1 MRKRDYS
8 NEIPNSEVAWETYR
22 CIDLGIARNPTK
34 IADEIDTTTQTVSNY
49 LGGLIDRDLVEKA
62 EKDGRKQ
69 MYDTKNEGIF
79 SIYDTCVIQIFYLE
93 WAVEGSEKS
102 LHERLRD
109 EFPSE
114 PPAQMNW
121 NLFLKEFIEIYT
133 HNYISSNESSTF
145 CKMYSE
151 LFDGIERIL
160 LDNDDKR
167 KHEISATDI
176 EKKNFLWLLT
186 YKSELHYLI
195 EKKSNFMA
203 PLKDSFEEMQ
213 KEIDGGETSSEP

>member
-8 NEIPNSEVAWETYR
+8 DEIPSSEVAWETYR
-22 CIDLGIARNPTK
+22 CIDLDIARNPTR
-34 IADEIDTTTQTVSNY
+34 IAEEIDTTTQTVSNY

-62 EKDGRKQ
+62 EKEGRKQ
-69 MYDTKNEGIF
+69 MYDTKDEGIF
-79 SIYDTCVIQIFYLE
+79 SVYDKCVVQIFYLE
-93 WAVEGSEKS
+93 WAIEDSEKT

-109 EFPSE
+109 EFPSG
-114 PPAQMNW
+114 PAQMEW
-121 NLFLKEFIEIYT
+121 DLFLENFIELYT

-160 LDNDDKR
+160 IDSGEEQ
-167 KHEISATDI
+167 KHDLFSPDI

-186 YKSELHYLI
+186 YKLELHTLI
-195 EKKSNFMA
+195 AENSNFTY
-203 PLKDSFEEMQ
+203 PLIDTFEEMQ
-213 KEIDGGETSSEP
+213 EEIEDWKTSSEP